1 MTRKVAVVLFNLG
14 GPDGQAD
21 VKPFLRN
28 LFRDPAI
35 IGAPGPLR
43 GVLAWL
49 ISSRREKD
57 AQANYALMGGG
68 SPLRAESEAQA
79 SALAERLNETI
90 PDTEF
95 RVFIAMR
102 YWHPFVDA
110 AARQVADWN
119 PDETVLLPL
128 YPQFSTTTTG
138 SSLKAWTDAGG
149 GPARTVCCYPE
160 NADFIAA
167 HAALIDKSWQEAGR
181 PENARLLFSA
191 HGLPER
197 VIAAGDPY
205 QFQVER
211 TAAAI
216 AAHLPNLPDWQICY
230 QSRVGPLTW
239 IGPATDDC
247 IRDAAR
253 EDRHILLVPIA
264 FVSEHIETLVELDI
278 EYRELAEQTRAEI
291 GYTRVPALG
300 VTEGYV
306 AALAGLVS
314 DALSGPVGLKPPM
327 GQRICPADRTQC
339 PCAGMEMR

>member
-1 MTRKVAVVLFNLG
+1 MSRKIAVVLFNLG

-21 VKPFLRN
+21 VKPFLRY

-35 IGAPGPLR
+35 IGAPGPIR
-43 GVLAWL
+43 EFLAWL
-49 ISSRREKD
+49 ISTRRERE

-68 SPLRAESEAQA
+68 SPLLTETRSQA
-79 SALAERLNETI
+79 DALTKRLNQSG
-90 PDTEF
+90 DSEF

-102 YWHPFVDA
+102 YWHPFVEEA
-110 AARQVADWN
+110 VREVATWG

-138 SSLKAWTDAGG
+138 SSLKAWKDAGG
-149 GPARTVCCYPE
+149 GAARTVCCYPE
-160 NADFIAA
+160 NEDFISA
-167 HAALIDKSWQEAGR
+167 HAALIAQSWEKAGR
-181 PENARLLFSA
+181 PENTRLLFSA

-216 AAHLPNLPDWQICY
+216 ADRLPQLTDWQICY

-239 IGPATDDC
+239 IGPATEDS
-247 IRDAAR
+247 IREAA
-253 EDRHILLVPIA
+253 EVDRHILLVPIA

-278 EYRELAEQTRAEI
+278 EYRELAKDTRPGV

-300 VTEGYV
+300 VADGYV
-306 AALAGLVS
+306 TALSGLVS
-314 DALSGPVGLKPPM
+314 GALEGPAGMKPPN
-327 GQRICPADRTQC
+327 GQRLCPADRSQC
-339 PCAGMEMR
+339 PCAGMETR